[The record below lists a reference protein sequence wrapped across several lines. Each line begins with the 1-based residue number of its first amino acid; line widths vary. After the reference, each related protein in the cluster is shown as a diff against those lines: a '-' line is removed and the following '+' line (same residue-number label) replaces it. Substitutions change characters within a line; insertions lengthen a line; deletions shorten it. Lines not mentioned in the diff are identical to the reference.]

1 MNFNLRVKGFSLQ
14 QTLLS
19 GQSFRFDE
27 IAPNHYLVFAWN
39 NVVEVEQSGDELF
52 FKNSTCHPE
61 FWHNYF
67 DLNYN
72 YSNLLCG
79 FSGDSILEIVRGFC
93 GGIRILKQNPFE
105 VLICFLLSSCN
116 NIPRI
121 KKIVSVLC
129 RNFGTQLSCGF
140 AFPTPQQLE
149 HCNLNDFAI
158 LKAGFRSAYLIDAI
172 RNVCCGN
179 LDLSKLSSLS
189 VDEARKK
196 LMNIKGVGKKIADC
210 VLLFAYHK
218 FEVFPIDVWVK
229 RVLQQYYQSG
239 LSSQFLSC
247 PGFAQQLIYYSKRSG
262 II

>member
-39 NVVEVEQSGDELF
+39 NVVEVEQNGDELF

-105 VLICFLLSSCN
+105 VLICFLLSSC
-116 NIPRI
+116 IFSLHLYFESFALIGFFVLLLMRGIMGTTRI
-121 KKIVSVLC
+121 K
-129 RNFGTQLSCGF
+129 LS
-140 AFPTPQQLE
+140 A
-149 HCNLNDFAI
+149 A
-158 LKAGFRSAYLIDAI
+158 
-172 RNVCCGN
+172 
-179 LDLSKLSSLS
+179 
-189 VDEARKK
+189 
-196 LMNIKGVGKKIADC
+196 
-210 VLLFAYHK
+210 
-218 FEVFPIDVWVK
+218 
-229 RVLQQYYQSG
+229 
-239 LSSQFLSC
+239 
-247 PGFAQQLIYYSKRSG
+247 
-262 II
+262 